1 MLERSL
7 CPSGLA
13 LRRSV
18 SEASRV
24 NSNGNGQ
31 NGHGAAAINVG
42 QVVTP
47 APAVIAELAA
57 ACVKFVEAAV
67 GVKLD
72 YEPETLSILD
82 HYLEEGRRAAK
93 ARPEAAALV
102 ANAAGAYFGEVV
114 RRRYASW
121 WRTEGSD
128 PAFYRIE
135 LGPVYL
141 SFSPVQLI
149 ADALL
154 RDDEKDE
161 TGEKDAKEGEAE
173 ATEAGIERFEVS
185 DDDQAAVEERLAE
198 LPAVSEREFYAP
210 STRLEVID
218 ITIDAI
224 RSRRMGEGD
233 SGDADLTPADYDE

>member
-1 MLERSL
+1 V
-7 CPSGLA
+7 A
-13 LRRSV
+13 
-18 SEASRV
+18 V
-24 NSNGNGQ
+24 NG
-31 NGHGAAAINVG
+31 G

-67 GVKLD
+67 GVRLD
-72 YEPETLSILD
+72 YEAETLPILD
-82 HYLEEGRRAAK
+82 HYLEEGRKAGK

-102 ANAAGAYFGEVV
+102 AHAAGAYFGEVV

-121 WRTEGSD
+121 WRAEGSD
-128 PAFYRIE
+128 PALYRIE
-135 LGPVYL
+135 LAPVFL
-141 SFSPVQLI
+141 SFSPVQLM

-154 RDDEKDE
+154 RDDEVDE
-161 TGEKDAKEGEAE
+161 TGDKDAKEGEAE
-173 ATEAGIERFEVS
+173 ATEAAIERIEVAEE
-185 DDDQAAVEERLAE
+185 DQAAVEERLAE

-224 RSRRMGEGD
+224 RARRMGEGD
-233 SGDADLTPADYDE
+233 AGDADLTPADYDE